1 MDMQYS
7 ANFLVFANKR
17 CKDCLYRTCRDLQPI
32 QARRAGID
40 YKGGRSGNRR

>member
-17 CKDCLYRTCRDLQPI
+17 CKDCLYRTCRDLQHT

-40 YKGGRSGNRR
+40 YDGTRR

>member
-40 YKGGRSGNRR
+40 YKGGAEW